1 MFSCHLSMNEYFTC
15 SAYNVLDCLKIYIF
29 KKFLSALV
37 KKTKNEN
44 FALKIINFEFSKDWV
59 KLNTPLFKINFLNLF
74 LLKEHL
80 LR

>member
-44 FALKIINFEFSKDWV
+44 FALKIINFEFSKD
-59 KLNTPLFKINFLNLF
+59 
-74 LLKEHL
+74 
-80 LR
+80 